1 MFTYHV
7 SICRCIVSYHIILS
21 SRRFPREDECRKHAP
36 NLVVKVCHPSRKKK
50 DPSTFDFLNTKNIH
64 KIDIILS
71 TATFNWEYKCS
82 GFNSAFAFHRS
93 VFDESHLFNKSSSA
107 EVSFAM
113 KIMSTRRWCVT
124 ATPCTGS
131 VSELARQSKFLGDAG
146 LPGRDFD
153 MDNSKEKFYWLLD
166 VLKPIMVR
174 HTKSQRINGSEA
186 LALPPSTTTTTLVTM
201 SPTEMASME
210 LKINEQT
217 VAKYRRSSGAM
228 AFPLSRALGL
238 LSGFGCESK
247 LVILRNDL
255 NSLRR
260 KEPSARVVIFTQSR
274 HTHEKIIN
282 AARLDGFDVLQ
293 FSGSTGAKQ
302 RDTSIRKFQNSNS
315 TRPSVFVITMQS
327 GSVGMTLTAASRVYL
342 MEPCLDP
349 AVEVQAAGR
358 IHRLGQTKSVQVIRY
373 AFRNSPEENIV
384 RLHKEIVA
392 GRVSITDGLV
402 PPAAI
407 KILARG
413 L

>member
-1 MFTYHV
+1 
-7 SICRCIVSYHIILS
+7 L
-21 SRRFPREDECRKHAP
+21 
-36 NLVVKVCHPSRKKK
+36 
-50 DPSTFDFLNTKNIH
+50 LNKP
-64 KIDIILS
+64 
-71 TATFNWEYKCS
+71 
-82 GFNSAFAFHRS
+82 
-93 VFDESHLFNKSSSA
+93 SSA
-107 EVSFAM
+107 DISHAM
-113 KIMSTRRWCVT
+113 KIKSTRRWCVT

-131 VSELARQSKFLGDAG
+131 VSELATQSLFLGNAG
-146 LPGRDFD
+146 LPGKGFD
-153 MDNSKEKFYWLLD
+153 MDNSKNKFYWLLD

-174 HTKSQRINGSEA
+174 HTKSQRINGSDA
-186 LALPPSTTTTTLVTM
+186 LALPPSTTTTTLITM
-201 SPTEMASME
+201 SRAEMATMD
-210 LKINEQT
+210 LKINDNV

-228 AFPLSRALGL
+228 AFPLSLALGL

-247 LVILRNDL
+247 LVVLRNDL

-274 HTHEKIIN
+274 YTHEKIIN
-282 AARLDGFDVLQ
+282 AARFDGFDVLQ
-293 FSGSTGAKQ
+293 FSGSSGAQQ
-302 RDTSIRKFQNSNS
+302 RDASIRKFQNSNS

-349 AVEVQAAGR
+349 AVELQAAGR

-407 KILARG
+407 KILSRG